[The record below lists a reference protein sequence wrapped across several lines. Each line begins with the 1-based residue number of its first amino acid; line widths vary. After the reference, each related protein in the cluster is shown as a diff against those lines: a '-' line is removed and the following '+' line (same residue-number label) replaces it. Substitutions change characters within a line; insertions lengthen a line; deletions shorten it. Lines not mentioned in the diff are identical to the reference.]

1 MNPETQSILTLTD
14 KPYDEYNAILP
25 IIKQKLGAE
34 RVPVF
39 ESVLVEEL
47 PLTTARRAFRT
58 AIQVAMG
65 EDKVYREIDHQK
77 PVPAIPVKKSPK
89 KLKK

>member
-25 IIKQKLGAE
+25 VIKQKLGAG
-34 RVPVF
+34 RIPVF

-65 EDKVYREIDHQK
+65 EEKVYRETEHQK
-77 PVPAIPVKKSPK
+77 AVAPTTAKKNPK

>member
-1 MNPETQSILTLTD
+1 MTPETQSILTLTE

-25 IIKQKLGAE
+25 IIKQRLGAE
-34 RVPVF
+34 RVPIF

-47 PLTTARRAFRT
+47 PLTTVRRAYRT

-65 EDKVYREIDHQK
+65 ESKVYRETDHQK
-77 PVPAIPVKKSPK
+77 PVNRTHQR
-89 KLKK
+89 KLRKN